1 MEPMGFGDEYL
12 VLAGLGFVFQLFAL
26 VAIVAAAGAALYC
39 AVQVKK
45 VLVELRAQ
53 TAALRRLAGEPP
65 DEKPSEE

>member
-1 MEPMGFGDEYL
+1 MEPMDNLLMFSL
-12 VLAGLGFVFQLFAL
+12 VGYIFQFFAL

-39 AVQVKK
+39 AVQMKK

-65 DEKPSEE
+65 DEKPPEE